1 MKKYAEFLLVLIV
14 LIPLT
19 GCSALFPAP
28 ATPTMAPTFTPIVMP
43 TEIPLPTA
51 APIQEPTPTFTPEP
65 TSTPAAV
72 SMLDARV
79 VFDSYILRTG
89 PGRLFERIAMYDTD
103 AEVTLIGR
111 EFSNNWVL
119 VQTADNRSGWM
130 NVVGLE
136 IQGALGFL
144 PVFEVKD
151 AQVIYG
157 HVYLQSQ
164 VPAQGIGVS
173 LASTAEDLADSVDNS
188 TTNADGL
195 WAIYLPDDISGE
207 YYIGPNAYACENS
220 NAVIPAEGGC
230 ILAGKLPDGQLISLP
245 LDLDVAIEFQ
255 ILPLAP

>member
-1 MKKYAEFLLVLIV
+1 MKKYIMFLLALLVLI
-14 LIPLT
+14 PLA

-28 ATPTMAPTFTPIVMP
+28 ATPTIAPTFTPIIMP

-51 APIQEPTPTFTPEP
+51 APILEPTPTFTPEP
-65 TSTPAAV
+65 TATPAAV

-103 AEVTLIGR
+103 AKITLIGR

-119 VQTADNRSGWM
+119 VLTSDNRSGWM

-136 IQGALGFL
+136 IQSALGLL
-144 PVFEVKD
+144 PVFQVKD

-164 VPAQGIGVS
+164 VPAQGIS
-173 LASTAEDLADSVDNS
+173 IAISDEDVDISESIDTS
-188 TTNADGL
+188 TTNVEGL
-195 WAIYLPDDISGE
+195 WAIYLPDELSGE
-207 YYIGPNAYACENS
+207 YYVGPNAYACEDS

-245 LDLDVAIEFQ
+245 LNLDVAIEFQ
-255 ILPLAP
+255 LLPLTP